1 MGQPEKKRVLLVC
14 TGNSCR
20 SQMAEGFL
28 RETAGERFEASSAGT
43 NPTRVNP
50 IAVRVM
56 AEVGADISQQRSK
69 SIDELL
75 DQGFDYVIMVC
86 DRARETCPVFPGP
99 AKSLHWS
106 FDDPDAAE
114 GSEQERLEVFRR
126 TRDEIAAKIREFA
139 SDSSAH

>member
-1 MGQPEKKRVLLVC
+1 MGQPEKKRVLFVC

-20 SQMAEGFL
+20 SQMTEGFL
-28 RETAGERFEASSAGT
+28 REIAGERFEVSSAGT

-69 SIDELL
+69 SIDELV
-75 DQGFDYVIMVC
+75 DQGFDYVITVC

-106 FDDPDAAE
+106 FDDPAAAD